1 VGLSAI
7 RAAAARHGLYDLDLF
22 AGTGVLDKM
31 ADVDDAVVAGV
42 RALILVAVT
51 ELGASVGNSIAG
63 EYTSVRHGT
72 CPLWPRLREIRPSAG
87 ASYVV
92 NSCIVSHLVLT
103 YKSFL
108 LK

>member
-1 VGLSAI
+1 
-7 RAAAARHGLYDLDLF
+7 
-22 AGTGVLDKM
+22 
-31 ADVDDAVVAGV
+31 
-42 RALILVAVT
+42 LILVAVT
-51 ELGASVGNSIAG
+51 ELGAGIGDSIAG

-92 NSCIVSHLVLT
+92 NCCIVSHPVLT

>member
-1 VGLSAI
+1 MTSTSSPVPGS
-7 RAAAARHGLYDLDLF
+7 Y
-22 AGTGVLDKM
+22 KM

-51 ELGASVGNSIAG
+51 ELGVSVGNSIAG

-92 NSCIVSHLVLT
+92 NSCIVSHPVLT

-108 LK
+108 LKLRGNS